1 MGVTS
6 KIVQKILKAESRD
19 KILKALRIKQVYDI
33 ETGQLLKEEVVRV
46 VEVPVSPLRR
56 LAEVLVRLSEEG
68 GEEKR
73 TGGGYSS

>member
-1 MGVTS
+1 M
-6 KIVQKILKAESRD
+6 
-19 KILKALRIKQVYDI
+19 LKALRIKQVYDI

-73 TGGGYSS
+73 TGGVYSL